1 MAVAERFGLSSEPLT
16 DFEPV
21 QPPEAVQAVA
31 FVVVQLSVDELPLVT
46 VVGVALN
53 DTVGGV
59 GPEATVTVTDCV
71 AVPPAPVQVS
81 A

>member
-1 MAVAERFGLSSEPLT
+1 MRFGRTSEPFG
-16 DFEPV
+16 DFVPV

-31 FVVVQLSVDELPLVT
+31 FELVQLSVDELPLVT

-59 GPEATVTVTDCV
+59 GPVATVMVTDC
-71 AVPPAPVQVS
+71 AAEPPAPVQVS
-81 A
+81 V

>member
-1 MAVAERFGLSSEPLT
+1 LAVAVRFGRSSEPLT

-21 QPPEAVQAVA
+21 QPPEAVHAVA
-31 FVVVQLSVDELPLVT
+31 LVVVQLSVDESPLVT
-46 VVGVALN
+46 VVGVASN
-53 DTVGGV
+53 DTVGGI
-59 GPEATVTVTDCV
+59 GPAATVTVTVCI

>member
-1 MAVAERFGLSSEPLT
+1 MAVAVRFDRSSEPLT

-46 VVGVALN
+46 VVGVALS

-59 GPEATVTVTDCV
+59 GPAATVTVTDCA